1 MSRSDWVEVITAAT
15 LVIVAISQ
23 IADMT
28 GLTGISLPRDAWTC
42 TQVGREIK
50 PSELTS
56 LRLVV
61 VSLSMRGGFATPR
74 MEIASH
80 GTIRHP

>member
-42 TQVGREIK
+42 TQVGAPDQACRQWSK
-50 PSELTS
+50 RP
-56 LRLVV
+56 
-61 VSLSMRGGFATPR
+61 
-74 MEIASH
+74 
-80 GTIRHP
+80 